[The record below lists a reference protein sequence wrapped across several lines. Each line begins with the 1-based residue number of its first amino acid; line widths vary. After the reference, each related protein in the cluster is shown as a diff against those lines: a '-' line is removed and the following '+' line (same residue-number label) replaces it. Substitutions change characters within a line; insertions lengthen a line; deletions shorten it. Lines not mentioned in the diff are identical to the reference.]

1 MKKLLVLHRSVFHI
15 YDFILQN
22 KNLPAHLYKDL
33 LHIVIYM
40 LLGQEIGF
48 HSKSESIFL
57 PTLYNKH
64 VYLQNESLEKVLY
77 LMDATS
83 SLDDKGNVSLVI
95 PSLYKEQ
102 IQNLLIGLLKNKK
115 FHLKPIY
122 DNIVFYINS
131 YISICAKLRLDED
144 ILLTSSMHNLRKK
157 SNLIDVKVFSV
168 VNNRN
173 VTEVQFYSK
182 YTNFD
187 KEYCANY
194 RFIVTKSVSLN
205 FPVGSY
211 VFGVLHYDKRT
222 VTLYKDPKCLY
233 PLD

>member
-1 MKKLLVLHRSVFHI
+1 MKKLLVLHSSLFHI

-22 KNLPAHLYKDL
+22 KNLPSHLYKDL
-33 LHIVIYM
+33 LHIIIYI
-40 LLGQEIGF
+40 LLGQEISF
-48 HSKSESIFL
+48 YSKSESIFL
-57 PTLYNKH
+57 PTLYNKN
-64 VYLQNESLEKVLY
+64 VYLQNESLEKILY

-83 SLDDKGNVSLVI
+83 SLDDNGNVSLVI
-95 PSLYKEQ
+95 SGLYKEQ

-122 DNIVFYINS
+122 DNIAFYINS
-131 YISICAKLRLDED
+131 YVSICAKLKLGED

-157 SNLIDVKVFSV
+157 SKLIDVKVFSV
-168 VNNRN
+168 VNNKN

-194 RFIVTKSVSLN
+194 RFIVTKSVSLH
-205 FPVGSY
+205 FPTGSH
-211 VFGVLHYDKRT
+211 VFGVLHYDKKT
-222 VTLYKDPKCLY
+222 VTLYKDPKCLHS
-233 PLD
+233 LD